1 VSRSE
6 RVGEVREILDSTTVG
21 ISDANVSTTLVR
33 NPALFRRWIPFGT
46 AVMNGT
52 LPARERELLIL
63 RTGWN
68 CRAPYEWA
76 QHSLIALRVGIRQE
90 EIDRVA
96 SDRAEEWSAD
106 DVALLRAADEL
117 HADACITDETWAE
130 LASRYSTEQL
140 IEIPAVVGLYHML
153 AMTLNSLGVQCDEGL
168 PAFPG

>member
-96 SDRAEEWSAD
+96 SDRAEDQSDRGRQLFPLIGFGFELGAASCGQFVKLGFAAGLGISPFRREQTP
-106 DVALLRAADEL
+106 ALQPMQRR
-117 HADACITDETWAE
+117 I
-130 LASRYSTEQL
+130 
-140 IEIPAVVGLYHML
+140 
-153 AMTLNSLGVQCDEGL
+153 
-168 PAFPG
+168 